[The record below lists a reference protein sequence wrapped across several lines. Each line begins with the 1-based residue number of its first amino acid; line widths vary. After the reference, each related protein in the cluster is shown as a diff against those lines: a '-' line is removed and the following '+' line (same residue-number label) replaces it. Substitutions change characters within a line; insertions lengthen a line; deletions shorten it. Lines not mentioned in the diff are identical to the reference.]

1 MTSDAEKELS
11 RIERELDA
19 KDQPLGK
26 PPMKQG
32 GWFVTNDEKPKN
44 QSLDAVVVGALLL
57 LGIGATFLVG
67 ESLNKTEK
75 TQLSSGAIGAAVG
88 LLRDSTLASGGH
100 DGVMGG
106 AIERVAFLMSV
117 LSCVIASNVNLLQQ
131 HCSHEQH
138 P

>member
-1 MTSDAEKELS
+1 MTSEAEKELN

-19 KDQPLGK
+19 KEK
-26 PPMKQG
+26 PPVKHPVKQG
-32 GWFVTNDEKPKN
+32 GWVGSNDGKPKN

-67 ESLNKTEK
+67 ENLNRTQK

-88 LLRDSTLASGGH
+88 LLVGY
-100 DGVMGG
+100 
-106 AIERVAFLMSV
+106 SV
-117 LSCVIASNVNLLQQ
+117 GKLR
-131 HCSHEQH
+131 

>member
-19 KDQPLGK
+19 NQQPPGK
-26 PPMKQG
+26 PPVKPG
-32 GWFVTNDEKPKN
+32 GWVGGNDEKPKN

-67 ESLNKTEK
+67 ENLNPRQK
-75 TQLSSGAIGAAVG
+75 TQLSSGAIGAAIG
-88 LLRDSTLASGGH
+88 LLAGY
-100 DGVMGG
+100 
-106 AIERVAFLMSV
+106 SV
-117 LSCVIASNVNLLQQ
+117 GKLR
-131 HCSHEQH
+131 